1 MSEHPLPT
9 IHHVNFKTIRL
20 QEMVEWYG
28 AVVGMKP
35 LFMFPGGAWMSNDE
49 ANHRVALLAVPTLTD
64 DPDKLTHT
72 GLHHTAFEYDSIDG
86 LLDNYVRLK
95 ELGILPHVTVDHGM
109 TTSFYYA
116 DPDGNSVELQ
126 YDNFG
131 DWSKSSEFMRSSAD
145 FAANPI
151 GVVIDADSMVEARK
165 QGASAEELHRRAYY
179 EHEFKP
185 TRPMDPRLPLPPELH
200 VE

>member
-1 MSEHPLPT
+1 MSKHPHPSL
-9 IHHVNFKTIRL
+9 HHVNFKTTRL

-28 AVVGMKP
+28 TVVGLKP
-35 LFMFPGGAWMSNDE
+35 LFIFPGGAWMSNDA
-49 ANHRVALLAVPTLTD
+49 ANHRVALLAVPSLTD
-64 DPDKLTHT
+64 DPEKLTHT
-72 GLHHTAFEYDSIDG
+72 GLHHSAFEYDSIDG

-95 ELGILPHVTVDHGM
+95 ELGFLPHVTIDHGM
-109 TTSFYYA
+109 TTSFYYV

-131 DWSKSSEFMRSSAD
+131 DWAKSSEFVRSSPE
-145 FAANPI
+145 FAQNPI
-151 GVVIDADSMVEARK
+151 GVVIDADKMVQARQ

-179 EHEFKP
+179 DREFKP
-185 TRPMDPRLPLPPELH
+185 TRPMDPRVPLPPQFH

>member
-28 AVVGMKP
+28 TVVGMKP

-64 DPDKLTHT
+64 DPDKLAHT

-126 YDNFG
+126 YDNFD
-131 DWSKSSEFMRSSAD
+131 DWAKSSEFMRSSAD

-151 GVVIDADSMVEARK
+151 GVVIDADSMVAARK

-179 EHEFKP
+179 EREFKP

>member
-1 MSEHPLPT
+1 MSDHPNPT
-9 IHHVNFKTIRL
+9 LHHFNLKTLHL

-28 AVVGMKP
+28 TVVGAKP
-35 LFMFPGGAWMSNDE
+35 LFMFPGGAWLSNDA
-49 ANHRVALLAVPTLTD
+49 ANHRIAFLAVPVLTD
-64 DPDKLTHT
+64 DPDKLAHT

-86 LLDNYVRLK
+86 LFDNYVRLK

-109 TTSFYYA
+109 TTSFYYV

-131 DWSKSSEFMRSSAD
+131 DWSKSCEFMRSSPD
-145 FAANPI
+145 FAQNPI
-151 GVVIDADSMVEARK
+151 GVVFDADKAVEARQ
-165 QGASAEELHRRAYY
+165 QGASAEEIHRRAYY
-179 EHEFKP
+179 DREFKP
-185 TRPMDPRLPLPPELH
+185 TRPMDARIPLPPELH

>member
-1 MSEHPLPT
+1 MSNQPHPTL
-9 IHHVNFKTIRL
+9 HHVNFKTIHL

-28 AVVGMKP
+28 TVVGMKP
-35 LFMFPGGAWMSNDE
+35 LFIFPGGAWMSNDA
-49 ANHRVALLAVPTLTD
+49 ANHRVALLAVPGLTD
-64 DPDKLTHT
+64 DPEKLTHT
-72 GLHHTAFEYDSIDG
+72 GLHHSAFEYDSIDG

-109 TTSFYYA
+109 TTSFYYL

-131 DWSKSSEFMRSSAD
+131 DWAKSSEFMRSSPD
-145 FAANPI
+145 FVQNPI
-151 GVVIDADSMVEARK
+151 GVVIDADKLVEARR
-165 QGASAEELHRRAYY
+165 QGASAEEIHHRAYY
-179 EHEFKP
+179 AREFKP
-185 TRPMDPRLPLPPELH
+185 TRPMDPRVPLPPQFH

>member
-28 AVVGMKP
+28 TVVGMKP

-64 DPDKLTHT
+64 DPDKLAHT

-131 DWSKSSEFMRSSAD
+131 DWAKSSEFMRSSAD

-179 EHEFKP
+179 EREFKP